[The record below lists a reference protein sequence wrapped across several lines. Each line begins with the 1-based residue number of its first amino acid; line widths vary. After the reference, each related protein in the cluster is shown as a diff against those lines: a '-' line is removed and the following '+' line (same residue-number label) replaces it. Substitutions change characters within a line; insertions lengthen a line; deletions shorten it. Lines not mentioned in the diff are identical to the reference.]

1 MISNIELSKKYTI
14 YITQDSNFQNIK
26 KDCLKFVKLNSEMSL
41 LSKMEDKQNTIWMD
55 IRTNCFNYIN
65 DKVKKHIEEISNRN
79 FVNYAEHYWVYTQ
92 TKGFNLEWMHQH
104 LLVHP
109 AGSTL
114 IKTDYTFTY
123 YLQTPTDIK
132 GDEGHLIFET
142 EDKVRHKFLP
152 QEGDIFIFPADIRHT
167 AIPTP
172 NSEIDRIVYA
182 GNFCLDIEN
191 QAKYKNNII

>member
-1 MISNIELSKKYTI
+1 
-14 YITQDSNFQNIK
+14 
-26 KDCLKFVKLNSEMSL
+26 
-41 LSKMEDKQNTIWMD
+41 
-55 IRTNCFNYIN
+55 
-65 DKVKKHIEEISNRN
+65 
-79 FVNYAEHYWVYTQ
+79 
-92 TKGFNLEWMHQH
+92 MHQH

-109 AGSTL
+109 PGSTL

-132 GDEGHLIFET
+132 GDEGHIIFET

-191 QAKYKNNII
+191 QRKYTNNII